1 MSEFKIII
9 TGPMG
14 AGKTTAVRALSE
26 TPVVSTDMP
35 SYDQTESNKPTTTV
49 GFDLGSIQ
57 VGDDSVVRVYGTPG
71 QARFAFMW
79 ESLARNA
86 MGVIILLDASRPSL
100 LDDLAVY
107 LAPFK
112 TMVNRG
118 HAVIAIGRAPSLHE
132 AAILK
137 AINQATLSLP
147 RRIPVLATDVRER
160 ANVVILMELLLM
172 QIEIYPI
179 ESTPT

>member
-1 MSEFKIII
+1 
-9 TGPMG
+9 
-14 AGKTTAVRALSE
+14 
-26 TPVVSTDMP
+26 
-35 SYDQTESNKPTTTV
+35 
-49 GFDLGSIQ
+49 
-57 VGDDSVVRVYGTPG
+57 
-71 QARFAFMW
+71 
-79 ESLARNA
+79 
-86 MGVIILLDASRPSL
+86 
-100 LDDLAVY
+100 
-107 LAPFK
+107 
-112 TMVNRG
+112 MVNRG